1 MPAHARK
8 LMHHD
13 QPRHG
18 SPKSKA
24 RVLLVEDDPD
34 FRHFLASELA
44 RSGFEVMQL
53 TNGYDFADYVAT
65 LCLYPVRRP
74 DVIIT
79 DVRMPGYDGLK
90 ILSGI
95 RSAQWETPVI
105 LMTAFGDQDVVDE
118 ARSNDAVTVFSKP
131 FDLSQFKTCVENVI
145 YSERERRA
153 VETEAKRALAREMRS
168 VP

>member
-1 MPAHARK
+1 M
-8 LMHHD
+8 L
-13 QPRHG
+13 
-18 SPKSKA
+18 PKSKP

-53 TNGYDFADYVAT
+53 TNGYEFADYVAT

-79 DVRMPGYDGLK
+79 DVRMAGFDGLK

-95 RSAQWETPVI
+95 RTARWHTPVI
-105 LMTAFGDQDVVDE
+105 VMTAFGDQTVIDE
-118 ARSNDAVTVFSKP
+118 ALDNDAVTVFSKP
-131 FDLSQFKTCVENVI
+131 FDLASFKQCVEDTI
-145 YSERERRA
+145 RKGRDDREVRSARRNMHIVA
-153 VETEAKRALAREMRS
+153 
-168 VP
+168 

>member
-1 MPAHARK
+1 
-8 LMHHD
+8 
-13 QPRHG
+13 
-18 SPKSKA
+18 
-24 RVLLVEDDPD
+24 
-34 FRHFLASELA
+34 
-44 RSGFEVMQL
+44 MQL

-79 DVRMPGYDGLK
+79 DVRMPGFDGLK
-90 ILSGI
+90 ILCGI

-105 LMTAFGDQDVVDE
+105 LMTAFGDQSVVDE

-131 FDLSQFKTCVENVI
+131 FDLGEFKKCVEEVI
-145 YSERERRA
+145 YRERDRRA
-153 VETEAKRALAREMRS
+153 VETKAKRALAREMRS